1 MPHVVV
7 ERSARHGHGAVGG
20 SAARA
25 AAEAVEAARSEL
37 VACARSLVATP
48 SENPPGDEV
57 AVADE
62 VEQWL
67 ARVGL
72 DGDLRRL
79 EPAPRRRSLV
89 WREPGTRPVLT
100 LCGHL
105 DTVPIAT
112 CESRQPA
119 AAVAGRGSVDMKG
132 AVAAMLFAVRALR
145 SALGHVAGVQLLFV
159 ADEEQGG
166 ALGAK
171 HVARSGLDL
180 GAAVVVGEPSGLGGP
195 EAYVAASSRGIAR
208 FTVTATGRAG
218 HSSAGARERW
228 DNASLA
234 LGAALL
240 DLEETLDLSAYVH
253 PHFPR
258 GCTLTLG
265 LHVEGGVRDS
275 IVPDHAA
282 AYCEVRTLPGMR
294 RGDLESHVHAAVAE
308 TAGRL
313 GARISVAFEEGE
325 TGWSEGTDLPD
336 DAPVLR
342 AAVEAVETVTG
353 RPAVVGGFPGACD
366 ARHFAQ
372 LAGVPSLAAL
382 GPGDLALAHGD
393 DEALLEEDL
402 VVAAKVYALTALRFG
417 ERLEG

>member
-1 MPHVVV
+1 V
-7 ERSARHGHGAVGG
+7 ERSPRHGHGAVGS
-20 SAARA
+20 SAAPA

-37 VACARSLVATP
+37 VACARALVATP

-67 ARVGL
+67 VRVGL
-72 DGDLRRL
+72 DGDVRRL

-89 WREPGTRPVLT
+89 WRESRTRPVLT

-112 CESRQPA
+112 CEGRPPGLPA
-119 AAVAGRGSVDMKG
+119 SVIAGRGSIDMKG

-145 SALGHVAGVQLLFV
+145 SVLGHAAGVQLLFV
-159 ADEEQGG
+159 ADEERGG
-166 ALGAK
+166 VLGAK

-218 HSSAGARERW
+218 HSSAGAPERW

-294 RGDLESHVHAAVAE
+294 RDDLESHVHAAVAE
-308 TAGRL
+308 TVGRL

-325 TGWSEGTDLPD
+325 TGWSEGTGLPD

-372 LAGVPSLAAL
+372 LAPSLAAL

-393 DEALLEEDL
+393 DEELLEEDL